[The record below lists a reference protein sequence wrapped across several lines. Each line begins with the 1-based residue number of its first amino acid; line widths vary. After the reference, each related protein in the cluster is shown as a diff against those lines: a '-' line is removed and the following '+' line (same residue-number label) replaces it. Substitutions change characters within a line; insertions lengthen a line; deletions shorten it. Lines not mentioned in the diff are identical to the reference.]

1 MEPLAVARR
10 LAELGQKEDAQKA
23 YMVALSQQGL
33 QPLERF
39 EAASYLFFSK
49 GNTQVAYT
57 VFVEL
62 YNEGYYQKELMNLLE
77 QAFYQP
83 NVKVLRD
90 RYERNC
96 KALKRYPYCFRE
108 DFLPFEKLPFLFFP
122 FDDNG
127 YLPYF
132 PLQNRFGDYVNF
144 NDTVIDRYFFKDLE
158 KPIFTEDVFSQYQ
171 LEYLNDNVRKSEWI
185 GKENHIYLYYNDWPT
200 FCAYLQCLDLRDLLK
215 EQKLVFLFEEE
226 RELYPINFKARFGID
241 YSQYSVKPIGVR
253 KVKKLIWHTQL
264 SSHNGGD
271 FFNEILY
278 GHPNLLALDSVMMD
292 NIENTV
298 REGLQ
303 TWKKDRTQFS
313 NSPVYP
319 LVCHL
324 KEPTEKDFFVA
335 LFLTSQDCNQW
346 DPASRIAPVL
356 LFQPH
361 FSNIIYEVQK
371 TEDGKRGMLF
381 SKQYEEICKSPLF
394 TQFKYI
400 KTFTPMR
407 RITTSYSASTRFSYL
422 TAYDNNV
429 NHEENSKQVLP
440 DMLCIRMLNRSFMI
454 DPWDRLYRDSVLVR
468 FEDGKL
474 NPKATFTALAEFL
487 DIPYT
492 KSMTYC
498 STLRGINVP
507 ASDYEGVYGGFD
519 ATPVYNTYDD
529 YADDADR
536 ALLEYCMRDAYD
548 FYGYSF
554 HYYHG
559 ETVDDAWIK
568 EKATGASHLDRYV
581 EEINQMTYADAL
593 LKELVKQGPE
603 QDTPENREDALLQAS
618 LQAKMDVELYQDSR
632 IKAMKALEKLQL
644 FINRQGQLLQM
655 MKPLQLDPT
664 LLEQPLYH

>member
-62 YNEGYYQKELMNLLE
+62 YNEGYYQHELMNLLE

-144 NDTVIDRYFFKDLE
+144 RDTVIDRYFFKDLE
-158 KPIFTEDVFSQYQ
+158 KPIFAEDVFSQYQ

-215 EQKLVFLFEEE
+215 EQKLVFFFEEE
-226 RELYPINFKARFGID
+226 RELYPIDFKARFGID

-253 KVKKLIWHTQL
+253 EVKKLIWHTQL

-292 NIENTV
+292 SMEETI

-319 LVCHL
+319 LMRHL
-324 KEPTEKDFFVA
+324 KDPTEKDFFVA
-335 LFLTSQDCNQW
+335 LFLTSKDCNQW
-346 DPASRIAPVL
+346 DPGSRIAPAL

-361 FSNIIYEVQK
+361 FSNIIYEVHN
-371 TEDGKRGMLF
+371 TEDGKRGVLF

-407 RITTSYSASTRFSYL
+407 RITTSYAASNRFTYWYAL
-422 TAYDNNV
+422 D
-429 NHEENSKQVLP
+429 HKEEQLV
-440 DMLCIRMLNRSFMI
+440 MLDCLGVRILNRSFMI

-492 KSMTYC
+492 DSMSYC
-498 STLRGINVP
+498 STLRGVNVP
-507 ASDYEGVYGGFD
+507 FIENKYVYGGFD
-519 ATPVYNTYDD
+519 PAPVYNTYDD
-529 YADDADR
+529 FADDADQ
-536 ALLEYCMRDAYD
+536 ALLEYCMQDAYR
-548 FYGYSF
+548 FYGYDF
-554 HYYHG
+554 HYYQG
-559 ETVDDAWIK
+559 EPVDGTWIE
-568 EKATGASHLDRYV
+568 EKAKGAVHLDGCIQETCEMV
-581 EEINQMTYADAL
+581 VFDKLMEE
-593 LKELVKQGPE
+593 LKKQGSE
-603 QDTPENREDALLQAS
+603 QDTPSNRESAKAEAV
-618 LQAKMDVELYQDSR
+618 LQAKKQISQYQKNRVEVVKS
-632 IKAMKALEKLQL
+632 LEKIVY
-644 FINRQGQLLQM
+644 FVNRQGQLLQM